1 MDSTEK
7 SESGDSIED
16 DESVVSAL
24 RLRMFLNNQEED
36 DGNSTDSEI
45 GKGQRF

>member
-7 SESGDSIED
+7 SDEDDEIED

-24 RLRMFLNNQEED
+24 RLRMYLKDQED
-36 DGNSTDSEI
+36 DGNSTDAEI